1 MSWIDD
7 IGPGEFFK
15 GMADAISGKSSALPM
30 GSKSGMAGT
39 GPEDIKAFKDLI
51 KQVKETT
58 KTSKMLATAFEG
70 GQVAIPDFTEEI
82 KRYDEAI
89 KKSKD
94 VTETNTLRER
104 KSALVREQVN
114 GTLRASAVNLATGF
128 ASAAYGLVT
137 AGLDLTKGIIE
148 GQSAISTATEAQI
161 AVIKAQAKVGSTIG
175 ETMSGVA
182 PILGM
187 VGGRFKHIFT
197 LLGMAFSV
205 LGPFVKMA
213 SEKSAELAEK
223 GLRILEAQLQQVRKG
238 FYDLNASGVVF
249 ANGMTGMTRTASRA
263 GLRVEDFA
271 KVVAEST
278 ESLHAMGGGLS
289 AATQRLAGV
298 VGEIRKGELGVR
310 LRKLGFDLKDQG
322 VVAAEAAA
330 MLNNSGRLRVMGD
343 REVAEYTVKYA
354 KDLKLLQD
362 VAGKDAKKALD
373 RAQKESM
380 AADIRMKLMKEDP
393 TGKALER
400 FNQAFAA
407 TPELMQKGLL
417 EKISLGT
424 VVDIP
429 TNIAM
434 QANKGMG
441 VFYDKM
447 AEGIRSGGPDFQKQA
462 LKAREQ
468 LGQSAME
475 ITEANRSISQA
486 ARATQNALLG
496 SAAEIN
502 SANFEVGLK
511 LKAGAV
517 EASAATIEAAA
528 VTKDK
533 LTNAVIGLD
542 DAANKIAVGL
552 QSQLGP
558 AITNFA
564 ERSRAALDTIAASL
578 AAVNAALNKMGVEAA
593 EKAKPEK
600 GFNEKFGEAAG
611 GASGG
616 IVAGAITGG
625 LVGSF
630 IPVIGTA
637 IGAAIGGALGA
648 WGGSS
653 LGGWLGKKF
662 DKPAAPPAPAPP
674 AADVARRTQANT
686 VIDPRVPGR
695 QNMAPPGKTPV
706 REVGFARGGITKSP
720 AIFGEA
726 GPEAAVP
733 LPDGRTI
740 PVTLKGG
747 LDKAA
752 IAQANRMLG
761 SAASVSPTDGI
772 GRFFEQL
779 ATGRNFKAMA
789 PTLDPTGMGAAAQSL
804 MPDALKKA
812 FGDLVGQDKNKE
824 ISDLRTESKSSAD
837 DLRLLIME
845 QLNRQDSMIRYLK
858 ENVEVNKRILATAS

>member
-7 IGPGEFFK
+7 LGPGEFFK

-30 GSKSGMAGT
+30 GGKGNLAGAS
-39 GPEDIKAFKDLI
+39 PDDIKAFRDMI

-70 GQVAIPDFTEEI
+70 GKVAIPDFTNEI

-94 VTETNTLRER
+94 ERDRDVILQR

-128 ASAAYGLVT
+128 AGAAYGLVT

-175 ETMSGVA
+175 ESMSGVG

-187 VGGRFKHIFT
+187 VGGRFKHLFT

-205 LGPFVKMA
+205 LGPFAKMA

-407 TPELMQKGLL
+407 TPELLQKGLL

-429 TNIAM
+429 TNVAM

-475 ITEANRSISQA
+475 ITEANRSIAQG
-486 ARATQNALLG
+486 ARATGNSLLLG
-496 SAAEIN
+496 ATEIN
-502 SANFEVGLK
+502 SQIVGIGIQLK
-511 LKAGAV
+511 TGAV
-517 EASAATIEAAA
+517 EAAAATVEAAT

-578 AAVNAALNKMGVEAA
+578 DAVNAALKKMDIDAA
-593 EKAKPEK
+593 AKAKPEP
-600 GFNEKFGEAAG
+600 GTSEKVSEAAVG
-611 GASGG
+611 VAGG
-616 IVAGAITGG
+616 IAGAALGRG
-625 LVGSF
+625 FGM
-630 IPVIGTA
+630 A
-637 IGAAIGGALGA
+637 IGALGGPIGMAV
-648 WGGSS
+648 GSVV
-653 LGGWLGKKF
+653 GGWLGAKAGAWLGKKADD
-662 DKPAAPPAPAPP
+662 DKPAASPSAD
-674 AADVARRTQANT
+674 AARKTQANT
-686 VIDPRVPGR
+686 VLDTKAPGR
-695 QNMAPPGKTPV
+695 QNMAQPGKTPV

-747 LDKAA
+747 LDKEA
-752 IAQANRMLG
+752 IARANRMIG
-761 SAASVSPTDGI
+761 SAASVSPIDGI

-789 PTLDPTGMGAAAQSL
+789 PTVDPTGMGAAAAQSL